1 MHAFFVRIMEAC
13 MGMTF
18 AAVFLDFCT
27 TTLSFSLSE
36 RLREISVFFL
46 ERRTTS
52 SAATRSCVGEKIG
65 LFVPIRVS
73 FIEEQLVESELLR
86 SFSSGSTHRE

>member
-1 MHAFFVRIMEAC
+1 

-18 AAVFLDFCT
+18 TAVFLDFGA

-46 ERRTTS
+46 ERSTS
-52 SAATRSCVGEKIG
+52 SASTRSCLGEKVG

-73 FIEEQLVESELLR
+73 FIEEQLVESELLG
-86 SFSSGSTHRE
+86 SLSGASLLVLHVVIESK